1 VQVCREWRYTTHCQI
16 DMQCDQLLRRNAVAV
31 LRMKHL
37 MEIVQPLGI
46 RAEQMR
52 HDAHPFAFAHLALI
66 QRVRLRGEGR
76 TASGIA
82 VRLADAQHI
91 VHQIRRLI
99 EQDDI
104 VGQVHVPIRI
114 DPLGQDH
121 AIQLREFHR
130 ASLLTKR
137 HRVKHTRMTMRRK
150 PVTEMELADGL
161 PPRERWKAMLAI
173 AIAVAMSVLVTSI
186 ANIALPTI
194 ARDLN
199 ATPSASIWVV
209 NAYQLAVT
217 VTLLPFASIGDIH
230 GHRRVYIWGLAVYT
244 AASLLC
250 ALAPSLPLLVIGR
263 VLQGFGGAGIM
274 SVNGALVRFVFPR
287 AALGRGIGFNALVVA
302 GSSAAGPSVAAA
314 IMSVLSWPWLFA
326 LQVPAGI
333 LGLWLA
339 RRYLPRTPVTGHS
352 FDPLSAVLNA
362 ITFGLFI
369 TALDGIGR
377 GQGAATVLVEFA
389 VSIAVGWFFVHRQ
402 YSLPAPMLPVD
413 LFRRP
418 VFALSVAT
426 AICAHAAQLIAFVA
440 LPFYFQ
446 YVSGLSPIEI
456 GVLITPW
463 PAALVVMA
471 PIAGRLA
478 DRHSAGLLGGFG
490 LAVMTLGLLLVLF
503 LPAPPSQMDV
513 AWRLAICGIGFGFF
527 QSPNN
532 RLMIASAPRERAG
545 AGSGMLSTSRLLGQT
560 TGSALVALVFGVTH
574 GGADAIELGTRL
586 AIGMAAA
593 FAGVAMVLS
602 TLRVGRPQSV

>member
-1 VQVCREWRYTTHCQI
+1 
-16 DMQCDQLLRRNAVAV
+16 
-31 LRMKHL
+31 
-37 MEIVQPLGI
+37 MEV
-46 RAEQMR
+46 
-52 HDAHPFAFAHLALI
+52 
-66 QRVRLRGEGR
+66 V
-76 TASGIA
+76 
-82 VRLADAQHI
+82 
-91 VHQIRRLI
+91 
-99 EQDDI
+99 
-104 VGQVHVPIRI
+104 
-114 DPLGQDH
+114 
-121 AIQLREFHR
+121 
-130 ASLLTKR
+130 
-137 HRVKHTRMTMRRK
+137 
-150 PVTEMELADGL
+150 DGL
-161 PPRERWKAMLAI
+161 PPPDRWRAMLTV
-173 AIAVAMSVLVTSI
+173 AIAVSMSVLVTSI

-194 ARDLN
+194 ARDMH
-199 ATPSASIWVV
+199 AAPAASIWVV

-217 VTLLPFASIGDIH
+217 VTLLPFASMGDIY
-230 GHRRVYIWGLAVYT
+230 GYRRVYLWGLTVYT

-250 ALAPSLPLLVIGR
+250 ALAPSLPVLVIGR

-274 SVNGALVRFVFPR
+274 SVNGALVRFIYPR
-287 AALGRGIGFNALVVA
+287 ALLGRGIGFNALVVA

-326 LQVPAGI
+326 LQVPAGM
-333 LGLWLA
+333 LALWMA
-339 RRYLPRTPVTGHS
+339 RRFLPRTPLAGHP

-377 GQGAATVLVEFA
+377 GQGLATVLIEFT
-389 VSIAVGWFFVHRQ
+389 VSIVIGWFFVHRQ
-402 YSLPAPMLPVD
+402 FSLAAPMLPVD

-463 PAALVVMA
+463 PAALVIMA

-503 LPAPPSQMDV
+503 MPEPPTRIDV
-513 AWRLAICGIGFGFF
+513 AWRLAVCGIGFGFF

-532 RLMIASAPRERAG
+532 RLMIASAPRDRAG

-560 TGSALVALVFGVTH
+560 TGSALVALVFGLTH
-574 GGADAIELGTRL
+574 GGPHSIALGTKFS
-586 AIGMAAA
+586 IGMAAS
-593 FAGVAMVLS
+593 FAGIAMLLS
-602 TLRVGRPQSV
+602 MLRVRQPQSV